1 MTKFKKILDICA
13 RVCYNNYRK
22 LRKGEQKM
30 FIDDF
35 DIMITPEELGFDYSE
50 LLEEIEM

>member
-1 MTKFKKILDICA
+1 LTTRVKCDIIITEDKE
-13 RVCYNNYRK
+13 RTIER
-22 LRKGEQKM
+22 RIKM
-30 FIDDF
+30 FVDDF